1 MGIENKCGQEKGR
14 QVAGEMERDG
24 AVKDGEAMDQIH
36 ARKIK
41 AQVKDAK
48 KVKQEKEEQAPRV
61 RRSIARIQQ

>member
-1 MGIENKCGQEKGR
+1 
-14 QVAGEMERDG
+14 MERDG